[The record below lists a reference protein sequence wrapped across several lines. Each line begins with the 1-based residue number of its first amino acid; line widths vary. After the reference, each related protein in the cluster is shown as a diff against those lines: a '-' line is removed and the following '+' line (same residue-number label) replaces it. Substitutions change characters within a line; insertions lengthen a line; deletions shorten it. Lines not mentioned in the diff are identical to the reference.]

1 MKISFKVLDGN
12 KIASNNNKVLM
23 QYIIDEANLKSTL
36 SIIDFNEESIC
47 EMTEKNHVFV
57 VLPMNGNDSDYH
69 VCDAFVVR
77 RNDGSICV
85 WLWTNQF
92 INFKD
97 GDVIFTTKDEAE
109 RLAFELNSV
118 TKNKKLQSEL
128 DKNFDSIESKLDK
141 AQELRGKIAEKIVDY
156 CKDEAERLAN
166 SVTKNK
172 KLQSDIDNAFDT
184 IESQLDNAHNLH
196 EKIAAY
202 SKDMDGKEKLLF
214 DAVLDIIDNDIK
226 KHTKSLEQL
235 QMLKYLTMNFM

>member
-1 MKISFKVLDGN
+1 MKISFKVLDRN
-12 KIASNNNKVLM
+12 KVASNNNKVLS

-47 EMTEKNHVFV
+47 EMVEKNHVYV
-57 VLPMNGNDSDYH
+57 VLPMNGKDSDYR

-97 GDVIFTTKDEAE
+97 GDAIFTTKDEAE
-109 RLAFELNSV
+109 RLVFELNSV
-118 TKNKKLQSEL
+118 TKNKKVQSEI
-128 DKNFDSIESKLDK
+128 DK
-141 AQELRGKIAEKIVDY
+141 
-156 CKDEAERLAN
+156 
-166 SVTKNK
+166 SV
-172 KLQSDIDNAFDT
+172 DT
-184 IESQLDNAHNLH
+184 IESQLDNAHNLR

-214 DAVLDIIDNDIK
+214 DAVIDIIDNDIK
-226 KHTKSLEQL
+226 KLDKSLEQL
-235 QMLKYLTMNFM
+235 EMLKYLAVNCLPELDKMKMFFN

>member
-12 KIASNNNKVLM
+12 KIASNNNKVLS
-23 QYIIDEANLKSTL
+23 QYIIDESYLNNL
-36 SIIDFNEESIC
+36 SIIRYNEKAIY
-47 EMTEKNHVFV
+47 EMNKKNRVFV
-57 VLPMNGNDSDYH
+57 VLPMNGRDSNYR

-85 WLWTNQF
+85 WLWSNQF
-92 INFKD
+92 INFED

-109 RLAFELNSV
+109 SLASELNSV

-128 DKNFDSIESKLDK
+128 DKCFESIESKLDK
-141 AQELRGKIAEKIVDY
+141 VQELREKIADKIVDY

-172 KLQSDIDNAFDT
+172 KLQSDMDNAFET
-184 IESQLDNAHNLH
+184 LESQLDNAHNLRD
-196 EKIAAY
+196 KIAAY
-202 SKDMDGKEKLLF
+202 SKDMDGKEKVLF
-214 DAVLDIIDNDIK
+214 DAVLEIIDNDIK
-226 KHTKSLEQL
+226 KLNKSLEQL